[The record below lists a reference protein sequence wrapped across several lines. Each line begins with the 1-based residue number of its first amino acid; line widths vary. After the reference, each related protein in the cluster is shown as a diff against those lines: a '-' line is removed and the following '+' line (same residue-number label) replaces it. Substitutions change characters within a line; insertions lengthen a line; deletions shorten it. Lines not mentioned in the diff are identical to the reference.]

1 MKRILITGANSYI
14 GTSFEKW
21 VTQWPK
27 EYFVDNVDTKNG
39 EWKEID
45 FSIYDVILH
54 VAGIAHIKETKENQH
69 LYYLVNRDLAI
80 EVANKALSEGVKQF
94 VLLSSMSVYG
104 LEKGIINNETPL
116 APKNAYGQSKLEA
129 ELAIEKMNSDD
140 FTVTIIRPPM
150 IYGKGC
156 KGNYQTISKFAKK
169 TPVFPTLNSKRSM
182 IYIDN
187 LSEYM
192 RYLIDYNQSGVY
204 CPQNTEFTNIHDL
217 VKTVADSSNNKIKF
231 IGILNPFV
239 HLLSNRLNN
248 SVVSKV
254 FGDLIYDKDSFSLS
268 GFNEN
273 AEYTKIPFEE
283 TIRLTEAQVVNY
295 EK

>member
-21 VTQWPK
+21 VAQWPE
-27 EYFVDNVDTKNG
+27 EYHVDTVDTKNG
-39 EWKEID
+39 EWKELD
-45 FSIYDVILH
+45 FSVYDVILH

-80 EVANKALSEGVKQF
+80 DVANKAAVEGVKQF
-94 VLLSSMSVYG
+94 ILLSSMSVYG
-104 LEKGIINNETPL
+104 LEKGIINRETPL
-116 APKNAYGQSKLEA
+116 FPKNAYGHSKLEA
-129 ELAIEKMNSDD
+129 EITIEKMNSHD
-140 FTVTIIRPPM
+140 FTVTILRPPM

-156 KGNYQTISKFAKK
+156 KGNYQTLSNFAKK
-169 TPVFPTLNSKRSM
+169 TPVFPTVNSKRSM

-187 LSEYM
+187 LSEYI
-192 RYLIDYNQSGVY
+192 RYLIDHKLNGLF
-204 CPQNTEFTNIHDL
+204 CPQNNEYTNIHDL
-217 VKTVADSSNNKIKF
+217 VKAVANNSNNKIKF

-254 FGDLIYDKDSFSLS
+254 FGDLIYDKVSFSLN
-268 GFNEN
+268 GFTEN

-283 TIRLTEAQVVNY
+283 TIRLTEEQVLNY

>member
-21 VTQWPK
+21 VGQWPE
-27 EYFVDNVDTKNG
+27 EYQVNTVETRNG
-39 EWKEID
+39 QWNELD
-45 FSIYDVILH
+45 FSIYDVVLH
-54 VAGIAHIKETKENQH
+54 VAGVAHIKETKDNQH

-80 EVANKALSEGVKQF
+80 DVANKASEEGVKQF

-104 LEKGIINNETPL
+104 LEKGVIDITTPL
-116 APKNAYGQSKLEA
+116 TPKNGYGHSKMEA
-129 ELAIEKMNSDD
+129 EIAIEKMNSDD
-140 FTVTIIRPPM
+140 FTVTILRPPM

-156 KGNYQTISKFAKK
+156 KGNYQTLSKFAKK
-169 TPVFPTLNSKRSM
+169 TPVFPTVNSRRSM

-187 LSEYM
+187 LSEYI
-192 RYLIDYNQSGVY
+192 RYLIDHKLNGLY
-204 CPQNTEFTNIHDL
+204 CPQNNEYTNIQDL
-217 VKTVADSSNNKIKF
+217 VKAVANNTNNKIKF

-239 HLLSNRLNN
+239 YLLSNRLNN
-248 SVVSKV
+248 SIFSKV

-273 AEYTKIPFEE
+273 AEYAKIPFEE
-283 TIRLTEAQVVNY
+283 TIRLTEEQVLNY